1 MSAKD
6 KICVPLFGPTAES
19 LIGTIEEVQKVYPF
33 VELRLDSL
41 GEPESSAL
49 SAIRRACT
57 VPCIATCRLPEDGGL
72 FHGSAEQRASILR
85 QCFELGF
92 DLVDIEIEQADS
104 LGFDVREFS
113 SQLLLSHH
121 NFDLTPE
128 DEALDEIVAK
138 MLEFQPSVCKF
149 STQVRKDSDCG
160 RLFKLLCTYSNDCKM
175 IVIGMG
181 PRGRMTRIIGPLLG
195 SVASFS
201 EPVGAGT
208 PRALGQISAKRM
220 REIFDAIEGAS

>member
-92 DLVDIEIEQADS
+92 DLVDIEIEQVDS

-121 NFDLTPE
+121 NFDLTQ
-128 DEALDEIVAK
+128 K
-138 MLEFQPSVCKF
+138 MKRSMSLWRRCW
-149 STQVRKDSDCG
+149 
-160 RLFKLLCTYSNDCKM
+160 
-175 IVIGMG
+175 
-181 PRGRMTRIIGPLLG
+181 
-195 SVASFS
+195 SFS
-201 EPVGAGT
+201 PVFVNSRLKCERIRIAGVYLSCCVPT
-208 PRALGQISAKRM
+208 PMTAR
-220 REIFDAIEGAS
+220 